1 MKKIFTLAAVLLMSA
16 AAMAQNA
23 KSMIQFVDA
32 KGNVIADGATFVAN
46 NIEEL
51 DDGFEKFHQIKPEI
65 FVKNVSEKE
74 IPVGLR
80 FTLNNM
86 PNGEFSTCFG
96 TCINPCKKPGI
107 YNSAYQPL
115 SNDKSYDLQSEWK
128 PNNSDPATWEATV
141 TACLGQE
148 DNGGFVPTYKFLEAG
163 PSITVKFLYDVTGIE
178 NVNNNLQVRELARF
192 NAQGQKI
199 TEPCKGIN
207 IVKLSNGKTVKQLI
221 K

>member
-46 NIEEL
+46 NIEADPF
-51 DDGFEKFHQIKPEI
+51 DDTKYQIKPEI

-74 IPVGLR
+74 IPVAVR
-80 FTLNNM
+80 FDLTNM
-86 PNGEFSTCFG
+86 PNGELVSCFG
-96 TCINPCKKPGI
+96 ECRPFTKPGAHE
-107 YNSAYQPL
+107 SAYRTLNSGQNASL
-115 SNDKSYDLQSEWK
+115 ETEWK
-128 PNNSDPATWEATV
+128 PDNSDPATWEATF

-148 DNGGFVPTYKFLEAG
+148 VDGGFITTYKFLEAG
-163 PSITVKFLYDVTGIE
+163 PSIKVKFIYDVTGIE
-178 NVNNNLQVRELARF
+178 NVNNNLQVKEVARF

>member
-1 MKKIFTLAAVLLMSA
+1 MKKIFTLAAALLMSA

-46 NIEEL
+46 NIEEM
-51 DDGFEKFHQIKPEI
+51 DNGFEKYHQIKPEI

-74 IPVGLR
+74 IPVSVR
-80 FTLNNM
+80 FILNDM

-96 TCINPCKKPGI
+96 TCSNPFKKPGT
-107 YNSAYQPL
+107 YNSVYQTL
-115 SNDKSYDLQSEWK
+115 SNEKNYVLDSEWI
-128 PNNSDPATWEATV
+128 PDNSDPTTWEATF
-141 TACLGQE
+141 TACLGE
-148 DNGGFVPTYKFLEAG
+148 EVEGGFVTTYKFLEAG
-163 PSITVKFLYDVTGIE
+163 PSIKVKFIYDVTGIE

>member
-1 MKKIFTLAAVLLMSA
+1 MKKIFTLAAALLMSA

-46 NIEEL
+46 NIEADPFDET
-51 DDGFEKFHQIKPEI
+51 KYQIKPEI
-65 FVKNVSEKE
+65 FVKNVSGKE

-80 FTLNNM
+80 LALNNM
-86 PNGEFSTCFG
+86 PNGDFVSCFDG
-96 TCINPCKKPGI
+96 QCQTIRKSS
-107 YNSAYQPL
+107 YESAYRTL
-115 SNDKSYDLQSEWK
+115 DNDKSEDLASEWK
-128 PNNSDPATWEATV
+128 PDNSNPATWEATF
-141 TACLGQE
+141 TACLGE
-148 DNGGFVPTYKFLEAG
+148 EVDGGFITTYKFLEAG
-163 PSITVKFLYDVTGIE
+163 PSIKVKFIYDVTGIE
-178 NVNNNLQVRELARF
+178 NVNNNLQVKELARF

-199 TEPCKGIN
+199 TVPCKGIN